1 MDGGSGRAGCAT
13 IFGDL
18 KLKFGDEHC
27 ADSGTHF
34 PLKKELKVGQKSF
47 FFSLGYDGPDDHR
60 LEWVARRRFSWYVFQ
75 VEMEE

>member
-13 IFGDL
+13 IFGDF

-27 ADSGTHF
+27 ADFGTHF

-47 FFSLGYDGPDDHR
+47 MMDQTTTNLKTIMV
-60 LEWVARRRFSWYVFQ
+60 EWVARWRFSWYVFQ